1 VARPCGFVD
10 TWKKFFVCQ
19 RIFSTSTIFVKTI
32 PSNMNGIY
40 YKLFYV
46 LVFMF
51 MGSQNNILEMH
62 LQPLGG
68 EGF

>member
-1 VARPCGFVD
+1 
-10 TWKKFFVCQ
+10 
-19 RIFSTSTIFVKTI
+19 
-32 PSNMNGIY
+32 MNGIY